1 LSKAKSVSVVFD
13 RFVCV
18 LRKEV
23 AIFWRNPNQEKNGL
37 STLPRSYL
45 EKEIY
50 IFIRGIVNNQQL
62 ERTRLHF
69 KPTPKNAPANQPTSE
84 RERGKIRLV
93 F

>member
-45 EKEIY
+45 EKEIH

-69 KPTPKNAPANQPTSE
+69 KPTPQKRTSKPASLPPKE
-84 RERGKIRLV
+84 REEKSG
-93 F
+93 